1 MSDMIPLAFFLA
13 IEARPVVPGDDTWQH
28 PLPLSR
34 RPQTTNNKET
44 VTYGDYFTAVGDFLE
59 KDHYRAVKVA
69 LVDIFGVK
77 ADMLRVRRLAVFL
90 VKHGEFYHPARVIVK
105 YGQGEFSFVVNVAI
119 SKTGRDHLKGE
130 FNLLARLFPEFELPA
145 LPKVY
150 HQAEI
155 PSGDN
160 TKIPMFSG
168 QWFEGFC
175 EFHITANHPE
185 NMSNLIVWDQND
197 TRFYLTKQQAEDVY
211 RQVAFILTTVYKFF
225 TFEHI
230 SAWHHAAGDFILK
243 SVDTT
248 RVDLR
253 LITVRKYAPLIENAE
268 PDPATLVEALLLF
281 FLNLTIRNRLDRLD
295 GTGVL
300 AWADDYALKGT
311 VLGFFK
317 GLSRVI
323 TKEDLPGTF
332 HDDFKNYIQAH
343 SPEALFDLFSAVAD
357 RIPGTSPE
365 HAFINKRLKKHA
377 DLFCSLL
384 GAGDCPDQSDP
395 DTT

>member
-1 MSDMIPLAFFLA
+1 MSEMIPLAFFLA
-13 IEARPVVPGDDTWQH
+13 TAARPVVPGDDTWQH

-34 RPQTTNNKET
+34 RPQATTHKET

-59 KDHYRAVKVA
+59 KEHYRAVKEA
-69 LVDIFGVK
+69 LVDTFGVK

-90 VKHGEFYHPARVIVK
+90 VKHGEFYHPARVVVK

-119 SKTGRDHLKGE
+119 SKTGRDHIKGE
-130 FNLLARLFPEFELPA
+130 FNLLARLFPEFELPV

-175 EFHITANHPE
+175 EFHITADHPE
-185 NMSNLIVWDQND
+185 NMSSLIVWDQDD

-211 RQVAFILTTVYKFF
+211 RQAAFILTNAYNFF
-225 TFEHI
+225 TFEQI

-253 LITVRKYAPLIENAE
+253 LITVRNYAPLIENTE
-268 PDPATLVEALLLF
+268 PDPAALIEGLLLF

-300 AWADDYALKGT
+300 AWADDYTLKGT
-311 VLGFFK
+311 INGFFN
-317 GLSRVI
+317 GLTQVVR
-323 TKEDLPGTF
+323 KQDLPQTF
-332 HDDFKNYIQAH
+332 PAEFKNYIQAH
-343 SPEALFDLFSAVAD
+343 SPEALHDLFSAVVD
-357 RIPGTSPE
+357 TIPDTSPE
-365 HAFINKRLKKHA
+365 HDFVTKRLGKHV
-377 DLFCSLL
+377 DLFRGLPGS
-384 GAGDCPDQSDP
+384 GQPANQP
-395 DTT
+395 